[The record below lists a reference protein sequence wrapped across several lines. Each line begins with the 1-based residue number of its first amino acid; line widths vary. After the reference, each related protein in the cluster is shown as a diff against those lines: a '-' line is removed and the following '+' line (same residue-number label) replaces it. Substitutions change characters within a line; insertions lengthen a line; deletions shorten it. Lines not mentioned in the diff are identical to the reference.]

1 MHPHLRNK
9 QNHQVFKQILINE
22 DLYSSKLINEIPID
36 IENTKIS
43 EDLESLIN
51 FFYMDT
57 T

>member
-1 MHPHLRNK
+1 MHPHIRNK